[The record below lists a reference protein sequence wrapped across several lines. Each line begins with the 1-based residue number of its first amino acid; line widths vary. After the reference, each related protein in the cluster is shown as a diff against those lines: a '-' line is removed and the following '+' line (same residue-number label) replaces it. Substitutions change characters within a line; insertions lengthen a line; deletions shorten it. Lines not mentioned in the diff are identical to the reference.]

1 MSNPIEQSPFIEQPP
16 NVLTAFSLAANHS
29 DPYTHDTLS
38 THPLPFPRTVR
49 KMSPLSNSS
58 LKISQA

>member
-1 MSNPIEQSPFIEQPP
+1 MFNPIEQRPFIEQPP

-38 THPLPFPRTVR
+38 AHPLPFPRTVR
-49 KMSPLSNSS
+49 KCLHC
-58 LKISQA
+58 LIVR

>member
-1 MSNPIEQSPFIEQPP
+1 MSNPIEQRPFIEQPP
-16 NVLTAFSLAANHS
+16 NVLTTFSLAANHS

-38 THPLPFPRTVR
+38 THPLPFPRKSP